1 MTEPAKCPICGMD
14 VEWDEQFG
22 WECIDDG
29 FSGPR
34 MAMESV
40 SPTNI
45 ATLAWNTLCE
55 QIRVGK
61 AILAVKPDDHEFL
74 GEHPYFE
81 VGGMVYWKTQPIPE
95 PPAQELTDEEL
106 KTVVTIIGKI
116 FTHRSQIERYLE
128 IGND

>member
-1 MTEPAKCPICGMD
+1 MD

-95 PPAQELTDEEL
+95 PPAQELTDEEEAAF
-106 KTVVTIIGKI
+106 K
-116 FTHRSQIERYLE
+116 RMERDFRNNPGLRKVIMAAQELE
-128 IGND
+128 